1 MFEPIVP
8 AAWPRL
14 FWTQRRRPVIELVAT
29 IAIMLSSVLL
39 FAYWFRYTCLL
50 ILSAKTARDYA
61 MQVATD
67 NGLNF
72 LGVQSALREPA
83 SADLDSLQTLLDRDY
98 ALVARMMTQLGDS
111 GIEARMLAINY
122 RLAGAWYRMSRR
134 FSAQS
139 ARQALE
145 EMSMVVAH
153 FANTVGEA
161 SFSASAA

>member
-1 MFEPIVP
+1 M
-8 AAWPRL
+8 
-14 FWTQRRRPVIELVAT
+14 IELIATVAIT
-29 IAIMLSSVLL
+29 LSSVVL

-61 MQVATD
+61 FQVATD

-72 LGVQSALREPA
+72 LQVQSQLREPL
-83 SADLDSLQTLLDRDY
+83 SSDLEALRQLLDRDY
-98 ALVARMMTQLGDS
+98 AVIARMMTQVS
-111 GIEARMLAINY
+111 GSTVETGLETKMLAINY
-122 RLAGAWYRMSRR
+122 RLAGAWYQASRR
-134 FSAQS
+134 LSPQS

-153 FANTVGEA
+153 FANSIGEA